1 MRTAASIFG
10 LLLGAGCA
18 TPIPEEAKI
27 TNDTGGLTADSGV
40 CGERTAGVGAA
51 PIERVTVALN
61 CDGPNQRGQLNVC
74 YEATLSTRDAMGGL
88 HHYAGLSDLQITV
101 THPEQKNGRTR
112 VTMVPLGE
120 DALLSDGG
128 TMQLALDVPTDLEHT
143 SLETVSQD
151 EAARCQATEQCAFMD
166 LTAETP
172 DSGRFIEEY
181 PLGQAASGVFLIE
194 GIGWNEDPIILELEV
209 PFFAPESDEA
219 TVCDDG
225 LIHYARG

>member
-1 MRTAASIFG
+1 MRTAASIVG
-10 LLLGAGCA
+10 LLLYAGCA
-18 TPIPEEAKI
+18 TPIPEEAKV
-27 TNDTGGLTADSGV
+27 TNDTGGLTAESGV

-61 CDGPNQRGQLNVC
+61 CDAPSADGHLNVC
-74 YEATLSTRDAMGGL
+74 YEASLSTRDGMGGL
-88 HHYAGLSDLQITV
+88 RHYSGL
-101 THPEQKNGRTR
+101 THLKISVVQPEQKNGRTR
-112 VTMVPLGE
+112 ITMVPLGE

-128 TMQLALDVPTDLEHT
+128 TMQLTLDVPTDLEHT
-143 SLETVSQD
+143 SLETLSQAD
-151 EAARCQATEQCAFMD
+151 AARCQATEQCAFLD

-172 DSGRFIEEY
+172 DSGRFTEEY
-181 PLGQAASGVFLIE
+181 PLGLAASGVFLIDS
-194 GIGWNEDPIILELEV
+194 IGWNEDPIVLELEV